1 MEIFSMTKH
10 TIEFIRVKQFELD
23 FELQVAFSCLE
34 TILPKTIKQN
44 LNVLRTDFLVN
55 TFTVLLS

>member
-23 FELQVAFSCLE
+23 FELRVAFSCLE